1 MFLLCEGV
9 FFEGYYMIL
18 RLMLLYG
25 PMYWSWEGVN
35 SNWRGR
41 VCTSFFRIQKK
52 RYWIVL
58 EFFFDVIF
66 FDMLDFLRLFFA
78 IFLFM

>member
-25 PMYWSWEGVN
+25 SLYCSWEGVN

-41 VCTSFFRIQKK
+41 VSTSFFRIQKK
-52 RYWIVL
+52 RYRIVL
-58 EFFFDVIF
+58 EFF

-78 IFLFM
+78 TFLFL